1 MTPQNPDNIPFL
13 TACLWVFHV
22 FLDKQSPKDDGKTA
36 PLTYPYAKEAPVSK
50 GTGANSYVICF

>member
-1 MTPQNPDNIPFL
+1 MG
-13 TACLWVFHV
+13 FHV

-36 PLTYPYAKEAPVSK
+36 PLISPYAKEAPVSK